1 MANKTAIFFKK
12 GKIGTSGQ
20 YIVLVQKISIT
31 LLSQTFFE
39 GGGS

>member
-20 YIVLVQKISIT
+20 HIVSVGPENIHNLPVT
-31 LLSQTFFE
+31 DFF
-39 GGGS
+39 